1 MKGILL
7 KVVMNAGSLFL
18 AMLLLFLL
26 MWGLGFHKK
35 PGQGGCGCNGSSGAG
50 AGMYNPNDFFTTGNQ

>member
-1 MKGILL
+1 MNGILL

-35 PGQGGCGCNGSSGAG
+35 PGHGGCGCGGGLAAG
-50 AGMYNPNDFFTTGNQ
+50 TGVYNPNEFFTING